1 MTNLLAGSQR
11 LVDTC
16 EAYLEEDLLQQLP
29 STDMIQPR
37 YEYIL
42 QVINHNSYHR
52 RQIVTMSLALEIK
65 YHRWTMKFFFG
76 PVSIACSNDSKI
88 YSMQVFDLTFR
99 LPVYCIIKRNESA
112 IACLLKVPGNLS
124 PCLYLHCLLK
134 K

>member
-52 RQIVTMSLALEIK
+52 GQIVT
-65 YHRWTMKFFFG
+65 
-76 PVSIACSNDSKI
+76 VSRCLGVRDKI
-88 YSMQVFDLTFR
+88 PSMDYEVFLWAGINR
-99 LPVYCIIKRNESA
+99 L
-112 IACLLKVPGNLS
+112 
-124 PCLYLHCLLK
+124 
-134 K
+134 